1 MAHCHLQSPRSHDR
15 RRLQKG
21 WQGCKV
27 VGKSMVKTPNQTWN
41 IVISNCFFGCY
52 TLSFFGRSDQRCMFF
67 PWSCD
72 EPLSVKWNTAS
83 SHHFIPSL
91 NTPRETRGGPDGRY
105 YRVTPA
111 TPWNIG
117 SSMFLAIFWCDLY
130 FISIWYAGF
139 FVTAPKVA
147 SFNSLYSL
155 SEENRRDSTEP
166 PIVLQIGPLV
176 LVQISLK
183 KVNEFGVPCPP
194 KSTVICHLLL
204 PFRVIKHGLPE
215 KSPLSSIIYFANKK
229 QQTTFI
235 IFHS

>member
-1 MAHCHLQSPRSHDR
+1 
-15 RRLQKG
+15 
-21 WQGCKV
+21 
-27 VGKSMVKTPNQTWN
+27 
-41 IVISNCFFGCY
+41 
-52 TLSFFGRSDQRCMFF
+52 MFF

-72 EPLSVKWNTAS
+72 EPLSIKWNTAS

-111 TPWNIG
+111 TSWNIG

-130 FISIWYAGF
+130 FISIWYVGI

-147 SFNSLYSL
+147 SFNSLYSF
-155 SEENRRDSTEP
+155 SEENRRDSREP

-183 KVNEFGVPCPP
+183 KGSMNSGCPAP
-194 KSTVICHLLL
+194 QRALSFVICYYPLEWSNMACRRNPHWVRLFCQQKTANDFHYLSFLEDFRYFPWSSYKFPSMQTRSSL
-204 PFRVIKHGLPE
+204 PWPW
-215 KSPLSSIIYFANKK
+215 LSER
-229 QQTTFI
+229 
-235 IFHS
+235 IFPRTRP